1 MSAASELHSTQVPWP
16 LGEAEGLSLAD
27 PAGRRLGV
35 LINPFS
41 WGVRHGSLSALRARL
56 ERTSSELPR
65 AYAWNPT
72 TFAMGLD
79 RLAAQGVRVLMI
91 VGGDGTVQGVISA
104 LVDGHG
110 AGIVAL
116 SLLRGGRS
124 NVTAAKLG
132 ATGSMIPSL
141 DRLLHWEMHGLPQP
155 RLQALPTL
163 CVSWGQ
169 RRTYGFLL
177 LGGGLVQA
185 VESCRAFREKTGLP
199 LLDGRLGT
207 ACWLTRELLRV
218 AMGDGTLRPQPG
230 ELLGVRAGLQ
240 DYAIMIA
247 TTLPNW
253 PGRTQGAGMRV
264 GWVTGRGPRLLGAL
278 ARTMAGQGSGRH
290 FGWVSQEQV
299 VMRQE
304 KLGYFLLDGEP
315 VGSGQPGDALQIHAG
330 PAVQFL
336 QMNPKP

>member
-1 MSAASELHSTQVPWP
+1 MSAASELHSTQVPWS
-16 LGEAEGLSLAD
+16 LGEAEGPSLAD

-41 WGVRHGSLSALRARL
+41 WGVRHGFLPVVRARL
-56 ERTSSELPR
+56 EDVSSSLPMV
-65 AYAWNPT
+65 YAWNPT
-72 TFAMGLD
+72 TFAMALD
-79 RLAAQGVRVLMI
+79 RLAAQGVRVLMV
-91 VGGDGTVQGVISA
+91 VGGDGTVQGVVSA

-116 SLLRGGRS
+116 SLLSGGRS

-141 DRLLHWEMHGLPQP
+141 DRLLQWEMHGLSQP
-155 RLQALPTL
+155 RLQALPTI

-177 LGGGLVQA
+177 LGGGLVHA

-199 LLDGRLGT
+199 FLDGRLGT
-207 ACWLTRELLRV
+207 ACWFTRELLRV
-218 AMGDGTLRPQPG
+218 AVGDGALRPQPG
-230 ELLGVRAGLQ
+230 ELLGVRTGLQ

-253 PGRTQGAGMRV
+253 PGRAQGAGMRV
-264 GWVTGRGPRLLGAL
+264 GWVTGSGPSLLGAL
-278 ARTMAGQGSGRH
+278 ARAMAGQGSGHH
-290 FGWVSQEQV
+290 FGWVSQEQAI
-299 VMRQE
+299 MRQE
-304 KLGYFLLDGEP
+304 KLGYFLLDGER
-315 VGSGQPGDALQIHAG
+315 VGTGKPGDDLLVHAG